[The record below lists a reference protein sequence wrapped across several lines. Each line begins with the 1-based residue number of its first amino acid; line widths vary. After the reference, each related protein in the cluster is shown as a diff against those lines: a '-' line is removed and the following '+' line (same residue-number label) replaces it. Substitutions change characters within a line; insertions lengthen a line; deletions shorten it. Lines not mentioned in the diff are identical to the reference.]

1 MTWPTKRQK
10 VKINSSSKVPTSAE
24 GSLTMKYYSAEHK
37 KFDQYDQHDLTKQ
50 KTKAKTNIN
59 TSSTVLTL
67 AEESLTMTCYYSA
80 EPKTCQLWHTWS
92 EWRGHTSWPTK
103 RIKMTKKK
111 ATTKVKT
118 KISSMVLCLPQ
129 RRTEER
135 PKIICCSADHCP
147 YQLLRYGKLV
157 INFSLLIWDYSLTDI
172 D

>member
-10 VKINSSSKVPTSAE
+10 AKIKTSSKVPTSAE
-24 GSLTMKYYSAEHK
+24 GSLTMTYYSAEHK

-50 KTKAKTNIN
+50 KTKAKTKIN

-118 KISSMVLCLPQ
+118 KILKFYGPLLASAEDWGETQNYMLLSRSLSIS
-129 RRTEER
+129 
-135 PKIICCSADHCP
+135 IIALWQIGD
-147 YQLLRYGKLV
+147 
-157 INFSLLIWDYSLTDI
+157 
-172 D
+172 